1 MYFFCSSSSR
11 RAERPVWL
19 TRVFFSCLWR
29 APRSWRTVSAVR
41 LTASSRIEIRSSRCS
56 SNEKLSSP
64 PSSYPSSSSRRE
76 PESTSSFWWQRTQNS
91 WSSRFGAP
99 QTWQYI
105 LVSIFLRL
113 FCFVRI
119 EALARLA
126 SQTAG
131 VDHLDQQGAGAV
143 LGIAEPLLQ
152 DLEDV

>member
-41 LTASSRIEIRSSRCS
+41 LTASSRMEIRSSRCS

-76 PESTSSFWWQRTQNS
+76 PESTRSFWWQRTQNS

-105 LVSIFLRL
+105 LVL
-113 FCFVRI
+113 FSFAVRV
-119 EALARLA
+119 EAVARLA
-126 SQTAG
+126 PQTAG
-131 VDHLDQQGAGAV
+131 VDHLDQQRAGAV
-143 LGIAEPLLQ
+143 LGIAEPLL
-152 DLEDV
+152 ED